1 MPDLPAQP
9 AKPSPYDSGTGSHT
23 SESTARE
30 PIAFITNP
38 PRIDARNWIR
48 RVASIF
54 APSGGRT
61 FVKRTDDAFQDQRAP
76 LRIPRAL
83 FSGMG
88 KTGPNINI
96 LQNTGSWSFIPGQ
109 DISTRNAGKVAVQLR
124 VIDDNVSIPAIYAGN
139 PTTGA

>member
-9 AKPSPYDSGTGSHT
+9 AKPSPYDRGTGSHAA
-23 SESTARE
+23 ESQAKE

-38 PRIDARNWIR
+38 PRVDAFNWIR

-88 KTGPNINI
+88 KTGPTINI
-96 LQNTGSWSFIPGQ
+96 IPDTGSWAFIPGQ
-109 DISTRNAGKVAVQLR
+109 DISTKNAGRAVAALR
-124 VIDDNVSIPAIYAGN
+124 SSDDAITIPAIYAGN
-139 PTTGA
+139 PSTGG